1 MKYLK
6 TYKLFESEIFGQKDD
21 FSNQNILNDVK
32 DILLELEDMGI
43 ECRIWTNN
51 ERDSNLF
58 GLNKTENKDKLSN
71 IDIEINYDN
80 DDLTKEYEIKNT
92 VKSVV
97 DRLKYYFKDD
107 GSVSTAYEDE
117 NFMELSINIF

>member
-58 GLNKTENKDKLSN
+58 GLNKTENKDKL
-71 IDIEINYDN
+71 
-80 DDLTKEYEIKNT
+80 
-92 VKSVV
+92 
-97 DRLKYYFKDD
+97 
-107 GSVSTAYEDE
+107 
-117 NFMELSINIF
+117 